1 MSDILFKPTHLPIS
15 KPFHALLANILSEH
29 QAKSEVQATSKE
41 VVMNFRDSSYSA
53 EDGGFH
59 PVEIALSQSSDG
71 QWCIEYITDFAYV
84 GNHFPELE
92 RCLDFDFQRG
102 DFFTAYHGWNPV
114 VVTVMRESSTSYGR
128 VTFSPMSQRK
138 LLMIFH

>member
-1 MSDILFKPTHLPIS
+1 MSNILFKPTYLPIS
-15 KPFHALLANILSEH
+15 TPFHALLANILSEH

-71 QWCIEYITDFAYV
+71 QWSIEY
-84 GNHFPELE
+84 
-92 RCLDFDFQRG
+92 
-102 DFFTAYHGWNPV
+102 
-114 VVTVMRESSTSYGR
+114 
-128 VTFSPMSQRK
+128 
-138 LLMIFH
+138 